1 MWLVLEEDGSETT
14 MQQLKTTRSQMSKSS
29 ETEMTTE
36 ALAENEVEKSE
47 VEAASGESVEDLLNK
62 MRKEKKKYLRIKKL
76 F

>member
-1 MWLVLEEDGSETT
+1 
-14 MQQLKTTRSQMSKSS
+14 MSKSS

-36 ALAENEVEKSE
+36 ALAENEAEKSE